1 MKTSSGLLL
10 GVLFTLVV
18 VIVAVVIY
26 FNTRPEEEKTETST
40 GPSPTLPS
48 IDEFTISRTDSPDS
62 DSETYMIEP
71 YTIEYA
77 EGDAYVEGDNEKAL
91 SKNVKFTLNWKNG
104 NGYNNVQKLEIK
116 HYVVESLNHSSA
128 LEANDAKTF
137 TITKGTDDAAKYPG
151 MFENYGSVSY
161 SVSGD
166 GNYSFIGMNRFII
179 IATLD
184 YKQGT
189 DTANKKIYLYKGVSN
204 AAATAI
210 QDIPQLN
217 VSEEEL
223 TATIG
228 MTESVTKEFKLKLQ
242 DESMT
247 GVDEN
252 DVSKAASSAV
262 TNTKYKFK
270 SYKDLNKPG
279 VTPSLVKTIS
289 NVELIPQDDKGDKFK
304 FRINGQY
311 VKATMVTNL
320 KTAEPAL
327 RRYAK
332 YSVDAG
338 DAATCSATTTPCT
351 DAIITFVYNTTAADK
366 TKRILKTRIG
376 SFDYYLFGQALHN
389 APASGATPTASIIWK
404 ELTDVTEAYDDTKTW
419 TISTCQNAECTD

>member
-26 FNTRPEEEKTETST
+26 FNTRPKEEKTETST

-48 IDEFTISRTDSPDS
+48 ISDLNVSRTDSPDS
-62 DSETYMIEP
+62 GSESYTIEP
-71 YTIEYA
+71 YTIEY
-77 EGDAYVEGDNEKAL
+77 DEGDNEKAL

-104 NGYNNVQKLEIK
+104 NGYNNVQKLEIQ
-116 HYVVESLNHSSA
+116 HYVVQYM
-128 LEANDAKTF
+128 NDAPLKKTF
-137 TITKGTDDAAKYPG
+137 TITKGDPATGNKYPG

-161 SVSGD
+161 SISGD
-166 GNYSFIGMNRFII
+166 GIYSFIGMNRFKI

-189 DTANKKIYLYKGVSN
+189 DAENKQIYLYNGVTN
-204 AAATAI
+204 KDGTAI
-210 QDIPQLN
+210 EDIPQLN
-217 VSEEEL
+217 VSEEDL
-223 TATIG
+223 TATID
-228 MTESVTKEFKLKLQ
+228 MTGSITKEFKLKLQ

-247 GVDEN
+247 GVDE
-252 DVSKAASSAV
+252 DGVSKEASSEV
-262 TNTKYKFK
+262 KNTKYNLK

-279 VTPSLVKTIS
+279 VSPSLVKTIS

-311 VKATMVTNL
+311 VKATMVTKL

-327 RRYAK
+327 RGYAK
-332 YSVDAG
+332 YSVGAG
-338 DAATCSATTTPCT
+338 DAATCSATTTPPCT
-351 DAIITFVYNTTAADK
+351 DAIITFVYNTDASDK
-366 TKRILKTRIG
+366 SKRILKTRIG
-376 SFDYYLFGQALHN
+376 SFDYYLFGKALHN
-389 APASGATPTASIIWK
+389 APESGATPAASIIWK

-419 TISTCQNAECTD
+419 TISTCQNASCTVTSAV

>member
-26 FNTRPEEEKTETST
+26 FNTRPEEKSETST

-71 YTIEYA
+71 YTIEYL
-77 EGDAYVEGDNEKAL
+77 YVEGDNEKAL

-104 NGYNNVQKLEIK
+104 NGYNNVQKLEIE
-116 HYVVESLNHSSA
+116 HYVVQSMT
-128 LEANDAKTF
+128 DAPLKKTF
-137 TITKGTDDAAKYPG
+137 AITKGTEDATNKYPG
-151 MFENYGSVSY
+151 MFENYGSASY
-161 SVSGD
+161 SISGD
-166 GNYSFIGMNRFII
+166 GIYSFIGMNRFKIK
-179 IATLD
+179 ATLD
-184 YKQGT
+184 YKQGN
-189 DTANKKIYLYKGVSN
+189 DTENKQIILYDGVTTKDGS
-204 AAATAI
+204 AI
-210 QDIPQLN
+210 EDIPQLN

-228 MTESVTKEFKLKLQ
+228 MTGSITKEFKLKLQ
-242 DESMT
+242 DDSMT
-247 GVDEN
+247 GEDE
-252 DVSKAASSAV
+252 DGVSKEASSVV
-262 TNTKYKFK
+262 TNTKYNLK
-270 SYKDLNKPG
+270 SYTDPANP
-279 VTPSLVKTIS
+279 TSLVKTIS
-289 NVELIPQDDKGDKFK
+289 NVELIPQDAEGDKFK

-311 VKATMVTNL
+311 VKATMVTEL
-320 KTAEPAL
+320 KKTNNGVTIEPVL

-332 YSVDAG
+332 YSVGAG

-351 DAIITFVYNTTAADK
+351 DAIITFVYNTDASDK
-366 TKRILKTRIG
+366 SKRILKTKIG
-376 SFDYYLFGQALHN
+376 NFDYYLFGKALHN

-419 TISTCQNAECTD
+419 TISTCQNKACTVTSSL

>member
-71 YTIEYA
+71 YTIEYT
-77 EGDAYVEGDNEKAL
+77 EGDAYVEGDNEKEL

-104 NGYNNVQKLEIK
+104 NGYNNVEKLEIQ
-116 HYVVESLNHSSA
+116 HYVVQSM
-128 LEANDAKTF
+128 NDAPLKKTF
-137 TITKGTDDAAKYPG
+137 TITKGDPATGNKYPG

-166 GNYSFIGMNRFII
+166 GIYSFIGMNRFKI

-189 DTANKKIYLYKGVSN
+189 DTANKQIYLYNGVTN
-204 AAATAI
+204 KDGTAI
-210 QDIPQLN
+210 EDIPQLN

-223 TATIG
+223 TATID

-247 GVDEN
+247 GVDE
-252 DVSKAASSAV
+252 DGVSKAASSVV
-262 TNTKYKFK
+262 TNTKYTFK

-279 VTPSLVKTIS
+279 VSPSLVKTIS

-311 VKATMVTNL
+311 VKATMVTEL
-320 KTAEPAL
+320 KTAECHYWP
-327 RRYAK
+327 
-332 YSVDAG
+332 
-338 DAATCSATTTPCT
+338 
-351 DAIITFVYNTTAADK
+351 
-366 TKRILKTRIG
+366 
-376 SFDYYLFGQALHN
+376 
-389 APASGATPTASIIWK
+389 
-404 ELTDVTEAYDDTKTW
+404 
-419 TISTCQNAECTD
+419 